1 MTEQGAAMGA
11 GTEAGMDADAGR
23 DAGVGATGADRDAG
37 RGDHEAAE
45 VREPDAPTLRGVVPI
60 PVTTFGPDGSLDT
73 DGLRSQVEFCL
84 DHGADGIL
92 YPGVVSE
99 FYTLTDQER
108 RHAVETVV
116 ESAGDRV
123 PVAVGVTG
131 ASTESAVEFA
141 RHAAGLEVAAVM
153 TMVPYVQHFFGPS
166 AQFVGEHTSRV
177 ADVGVPVIMQNA
189 RVGFPLG
196 AQALAEVVAAV
207 PGVRYVKEESNPP
220 THGISAVVKALGDAI
235 EGVFGGIG
243 GVYLVN
249 ELERGAIGTMPS
261 PAFVDRVVGAYRTW
275 AAQGPDAAQEDIDSM
290 GSLFTR
296 EVLYNVAFHKE
307 VLRRRGVIRHTTVR
321 IASPSLDQ
329 VDHAD
334 LERMMRR
341 AGL

>member
-1 MTEQGAAMGA
+1 MTDIKVD
-11 GTEAGMDADAGR
+11 DAEGR
-23 DAGVGATGADRDAG
+23 A
-37 RGDHEAAE
+37 
-45 VREPDAPTLRGVVPI
+45 LRGVVPI
-60 PVTTFGPDGSLDT
+60 PVTTFEGDGTLDLG
-73 DGLRSQVEFCL
+73 GLRSQVEFCL
-84 DHGADGIL
+84 GHGADGIL

-99 FYTLTDQER
+99 FYTLTDEER
-108 RHAVETVV
+108 RAAVETVV
-116 ESAGDRV
+116 DAVGGRA

-131 ASTESAVEFA
+131 ASTESAVAFT
-141 RHAAGLEVAAVM
+141 RHAAELDVDAVM

-166 AQFVGEHTSRV
+166 AQFVGEHTRRV
-177 ADVGVPVIMQNA
+177 AEVGVPVIMQNA

-220 THGISAVVKALGDAI
+220 THGISAVVKALGDSI

-275 AAQGPDAAQEDIDSM
+275 TAHGADAAQEEIESM

-307 VLRRRGVIRHTTVR
+307 VLRRRGVIAGASVR
-321 IASPSLDQ
+321 IASPTLDE
-329 VDHAD
+329 VDLAD

>member
-1 MTEQGAAMGA
+1 MT
-11 GTEAGMDADAGR
+11 DA
-23 DAGVGATGADRDAG
+23 TADT
-37 RGDHEAAE
+37 AE
-45 VREPDAPTLRGVVPI
+45 EGTLRGVVPI
-60 PVTTFGPDGSLDT
+60 PVTTFGSDGALDLA
-73 DGLRSQVEFCL
+73 GLRSQVEFCIG
-84 DHGADGIL
+84 HGADGIL

-99 FYTLTDQER
+99 FYTLTDEER
-108 RHAVETVV
+108 RTAVETVV
-116 ESAGDRV
+116 DAVGGQV
-123 PVAVGVTG
+123 PMAVGVTG
-131 ASTESAVEFA
+131 ASTEAAVEFT

-166 AQFVGEHTSRV
+166 TQFIGEHTRRV

-220 THGISAVVKALGDAI
+220 THGISAVVKALGDSI

-275 AAQGPDAAQEDIDSM
+275 AAHGADAAQEEIESM

-307 VLRRRGVIRHTTVR
+307 VLRRRGVISGSTVR
-321 IASPSLDQ
+321 IASPTLDE

-334 LERMMRR
+334 LERMMQR
-341 AGL
+341 ARL

>member
-1 MTEQGAAMGA
+1 MTDTLADSP
-11 GTEAGMDADAGR
+11 EAS
-23 DAGVGATGADRDAG
+23 TF
-37 RGDHEAAE
+37 
-45 VREPDAPTLRGVVPI
+45 RGVVPI
-60 PVTTFGPDGSLDT
+60 PVTTFASDGTLDLA
-73 DGLRSQVEFCL
+73 GLRSQVEFCL
-84 DHGADGIL
+84 GHGADGIL

-108 RHAVETVV
+108 CTAVETVV
-116 ESAGDRV
+116 DAVGGRV

-131 ASTESAVEFA
+131 ASTERAVEFTQ
-141 RHAAGLEVAAVM
+141 HAASLEVAAVM

-166 AQFVGEHTSRV
+166 AQFVGGHTRRV
-177 ADVGVPVIMQNA
+177 AEVGVPVIMQNA

-220 THGISAVVKALGDAI
+220 THGISAVVKALGDSI

-261 PAFVDRVVGAYRTW
+261 PAFVDRVVSAYRTW
-275 AAQGPDAAQEDIDSM
+275 SAHGPEAAQGEIESM

-296 EVLYNVAFHKE
+296 EVLYNVVFHKE
-307 VLRRRGVIRHTTVR
+307 VLRRRGVIAGTTVR
-321 IASPSLDQ
+321 IASPALDEF
-329 VDHAD
+329 DLAD
-334 LERMMRR
+334 LERLMRQ

>member
-1 MTEQGAAMGA
+1 MTDVRA
-11 GTEAGMDADAGR
+11 GS
-23 DAGVGATGADRDAG
+23 
-37 RGDHEAAE
+37 AE
-45 VREPDAPTLRGVVPI
+45 GSTLRGVVPI
-60 PVTTFGPDGSLDT
+60 PVTTFGNDGALDLA
-73 DGLRSQVEFCL
+73 GLRSQVEFCL
-84 DHGADGIL
+84 GHGADGIL

-99 FYTLTDQER
+99 FYTLTDEER
-108 RHAVETVV
+108 RTAVETVV
-116 ESAGDRV
+116 DAVGRQV

-131 ASTESAVEFA
+131 ASTESAVEFT
-141 RHAAGLEVAAVM
+141 RHAADLGVAAVM

-166 AQFVGEHTSRV
+166 AQFVGEHTRRV

-220 THGISAVVKALGDAI
+220 THGISAVVKALGDSI

-275 AAQGPDAAQEDIDSM
+275 TTHGADAAQEEIESM

-307 VLRRRGVIRHTTVR
+307 VLRRRGVIAGTTVR
-321 IASPSLDQ
+321 IASPTLDE
-329 VDHAD
+329 VDLAD
-334 LERMMRR
+334 LERMMQR
-341 AGL
+341 ARL

>member
-1 MTEQGAAMGA
+1 MTDQAAG
-11 GTEAGMDADAGR
+11 ADAGEAGATADRRDGR
-23 DAGVGATGADRDAG
+23 DASEGRAG
-37 RGDHEAAE
+37 GEQD
-45 VREPDAPTLRGVVPI
+45 PGKLKGVVPI

-73 DGLRSQVEFCL
+73 AGLRSQVEFCL
-84 DHGADGIL
+84 DQGADGVL

-108 RHAVETVV
+108 RRAVETVV
-116 ESAGDRV
+116 ESAAGRV

-131 ASTESAVEFA
+131 ASTESAVEFT
-141 RHAAGLEVAAVM
+141 RHAAGLDVAAVM

-166 AQFVGEHTSRV
+166 AQFVGEHTRRV

-196 AQALAEVVAAV
+196 AQALAEVVSAV

-220 THGISAVVKALGDAI
+220 THGISGVVKALGDAI

-275 AAQGPDAAQEDIDSM
+275 VAEGPDAAQERIDSM

-307 VLRRRGVIRHTTVR
+307 VLRRRGVIQHTTVR
-321 IASPSLDQ
+321 IASPSLDE

-334 LERMMRR
+334 LGRMMRR